1 MANKHAV
8 VRTDRL
14 TGTDDRARLISV
26 RYQPSDT
33 MTAID
38 NGNVV
43 LVGELEAGANVVNR
57 EIFKG
62 GTPTASSALRD
73 IVLIATPEVM
83 YDERLRNLDEF
94 TNEAGKIS
102 RGYRLHTHDVFSVT
116 AEALEA
122 ANANLLAKGSV
133 VELMGGTKMKVVA
146 TATNGSTTIGK
157 IIDVNV
163 VGRYTYYAI
172 EVQ

>member
-26 RYQPSDT
+26 RYQPSDE
-33 MTAID
+33 MTAIE
-38 NGNVV
+38 NGNIV
-43 LVGELEAGANVVNR
+43 LVGELEDGKR
-57 EIFKG
+57 EVFKG
-62 GTPTASSALRD
+62 DTPTASSALRD
-73 IVLIATPEVM
+73 VVLIATPEVM
-83 YDERLRNLDEF
+83 YDERLRNLDEYI
-94 TNEAGKIS
+94 NEAGKIS

-116 AEALEA
+116 AEALNA
-122 ANANLLAKGSV
+122 ASEDLLAKGSI
-133 VELMGGTKMKVVA
+133 VELMGGTKLNVVA
-146 TATNGSTTIGK
+146 SATNGSTVVGEIK
-157 IIDVNV
+157 DVNV

>member
-26 RYQPSDT
+26 RYQPSDE

-38 NGNVV
+38 NGNIV
-43 LVGELEAGANVVNR
+43 LVGELEDGER

-62 GTPTASSALRD
+62 DTPTASSALRD

-83 YDERLRNLDEF
+83 YDERLKGLDDF
-94 TNEAGKIS
+94 FNEAGKIA

-116 AEALEA
+116 ADALNA
-122 ANANLLAKGSV
+122 ASEDLLAKGSA
-133 VELMGGTKMKVVA
+133 VELMDGTKLNVVA
-146 TATNGSTTIGK
+146 SATSGSTAIGK

-163 VGRYTYYAI
+163 VGRYTYYAV